1 MKELSRQELYL
12 LFSHI
17 PQFAQTFSM
26 RPPSAPAG
34 LPDMNMTHVRTLVFL
49 RMHGAAPM
57 STVARWLNLE
67 KGSFTPVARHLIDA
81 ELVECVVDEAD
92 RRRTLIR
99 LTEAG
104 KALDG
109 GMHSRL
115 IEEFTRKVSLLS
127 ADEQE
132 AFFQSL
138 KTLKTLLDKMNPDDK
153 CIFPHLP
160 MPFAQEGT
168 HPCSD

>member
-26 RPPSAPAG
+26 RPPTVPAG
-34 LPDMNMTHVRTLVFL
+34 LPGMNTTHVRTLVFL
-49 RMHGAAPM
+49 RMQGAAPM
-57 STVARWLNLE
+57 SKVARWLNLE
-67 KGSFTPVARHLIDA
+67 KGSFTPVARHLIDCG
-81 ELVECVVDEAD
+81 LVECVQDETD

-104 KALDG
+104 RALDG
-109 GMHSRL
+109 GMHARL
-115 IEEFTRKVSLLS
+115 IEEFTRKVSLLTPN
-127 ADEQE
+127 EQD
-132 AFFQSL
+132 ALFDSL

-153 CIFPHLP
+153 CTFPHLP